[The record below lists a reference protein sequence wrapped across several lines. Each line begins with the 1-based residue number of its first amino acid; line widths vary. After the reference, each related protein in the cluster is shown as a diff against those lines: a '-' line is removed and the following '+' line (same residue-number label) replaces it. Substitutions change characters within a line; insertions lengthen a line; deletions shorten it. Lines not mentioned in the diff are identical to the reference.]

1 MYLSQ
6 KAAFLKKK
14 CGFKIASKF
23 SSRGSCGIGAVY
35 ISRNSIKKIYTIHHN
50 SVLSPNTSRSFF
62 TIARFHHNTCCL
74 IIYCN
79 NTFTVQLV
87 LPALQY
93 PHTIHYTSMYLYM
106 CVICPWTRTYTRTHT
121 YIPTHIYCTFSY
133 NIVLVLNCY
142 NIVSYNYLTL
152 LIYVGNNRYLV
163 CT

>member
-1 MYLSQ
+1 MVLKLLQNFLLERAVALVQSTYLEI
-6 KAAFLKKK
+6 ALKK
-14 CGFKIASKF
+14 
-23 SSRGSCGIGAVY
+23 Y
-35 ISRNSIKKIYTIHHN
+35 ILFTIIVSYLH
-50 SVLSPNTSRSFF
+50 NTSRSFF